1 MADDS
6 KNGDAKGSDKSTS
19 SQTET
24 ELPKVADLVRK
35 IMTAGLGAAFMT
47 EEAIRSQLSE
57 VKLPKDVI
65 NTILQGANKS
75 KEELVQRVGNE
86 TMRLIS
92 KIDIVK
98 EVAKFAENHK
108 FKINAEI
115 EILKKEKKD

>member
-1 MADDS
+1 MDDDS
-6 KNGDAKGSDKSTS
+6 KVDQNQDVEVPRVA
-19 SQTET
+19 
-24 ELPKVADLVRK
+24 ELIRKV
-35 IMTAGLGAAFMT
+35 MTLGLGAAFMT

-98 EVAKFAENHK
+98 EVARFAETHK
-108 FKINAEI
+108 FKINAEV
-115 EILKKEKKD
+115 EILKKDKS

>member
-1 MADDS
+1 MDENKKDQEAQE
-6 KNGDAKGSDKSTS
+6 GD
-19 SQTET
+19 
-24 ELPKVADLVRK
+24 LPKLAELVRK

-75 KEELVQRVGNE
+75 KEELVQRIGNE

-98 EVAKFAENHK
+98 EVAKFAETHK
-108 FKINAEI
+108 FKIQAEV
-115 EILKKEKKD
+115 EILKKEKD

>member
-1 MADDS
+1 MDENKKNNEESQDADI
-6 KNGDAKGSDKSTS
+6 
-19 SQTET
+19 
-24 ELPKVADLVRK
+24 PKLAELVRK

-47 EEAIRSQLSE
+47 EEAIRSQLGE

-75 KEELVQRVGNE
+75 KEELVHRIGNE

-98 EVAKFAENHK
+98 EVARFAETHK
-108 FKINAEI
+108 FKIQAEV
-115 EILKKEKKD
+115 EILKKDKD

>member
-1 MADDS
+1 MDDES
-6 KNGDAKGSDKSTS
+6 KTNDTPDVEIPRLA
-19 SQTET
+19 E
-24 ELPKVADLVRK
+24 LVRK
-35 IMTAGLGAAFMT
+35 VMTAGLGAAFMT

-98 EVAKFAENHK
+98 EVARFAETHK

-115 EILKKEKKD
+115 EILKKEKEKS